1 MSEQAEVGMSSDEV
15 IESNG
20 YIFKRT
26 HYNGIRVIIDE
37 ETGYYNATVMC
48 SDNRK
53 QFRHIV
59 TKKYWIEY
67 IEALRRSSGSNIPDT
82 LIIEIT
88 NVQNEFRGQYIHPE
102 LVNYLCIH
110 IDYDYAIK
118 VSRLMNLLNERN
130 RLINQTLE
138 QTIDNL
144 NKEISDLKAKNESKS
159 RSLDELEAE
168 LVSRAIKIDE
178 LESEIEDLTT
188 PIDRRA
194 APPTAY
200 ARPIAND
207 YFQLKSSASIL
218 GPNTVTLRRESFIG
232 ADDCVKQTKEELKK
246 RNLLINVN
254 GNNVIERSNLDEVF
268 DILHR
273 FKERVKTGIEARN
286 EWLDREIEQLRQLP
300 STAQREGKIFE
311 LEYIR
316 QHEELTPWALVPIS
330 IKNELNEM
338 IQDTGIDAVVLSDD
352 LSERTVASRAAV
364 DAVVLSDDLSE
375 RTVASRA
382 GIDDSNRLRITKI
395 VQMKYK
401 RLSRAQTVQARLR
414 ADELITFISKSQQP
428 RYQYVDRLLVTK
440 NCIVGPRIRKLLN
453 LNKIEVV
460 EE

>member
-1 MSEQAEVGMSSDEV
+1 M
-15 IESNG
+15 
-20 YIFKRT
+20 
-26 HYNGIRVIIDE
+26 
-37 ETGYYNATVMC
+37 
-48 SDNRK
+48 
-53 QFRHIV
+53 
-59 TKKYWIEY
+59 
-67 IEALRRSSGSNIPDT
+67 
-82 LIIEIT
+82 
-88 NVQNEFRGQYIHPE
+88 
-102 LVNYLCIH
+102 
-110 IDYDYAIK
+110 
-118 VSRLMNLLNERN
+118 
-130 RLINQTLE
+130 
-138 QTIDNL
+138 
-144 NKEISDLKAKNESKS
+144 KAKNESKS
-159 RSLDELEAE
+159 HSLDELEAE

-188 PIDRRA
+188 PIDRRT

-207 YFQLKSSASIL
+207 YFQLKYSASIL

-254 GNNVIERSNLDEVF
+254 GNNVIERDYLDEVF
-268 DILHR
+268 DILYR

-300 STAQREGKIFE
+300 STTQRKGKIFE

-338 IQDTGIDAVVLSDD
+338 IKDTGIDAVILSDN
-352 LSERTVASRAAV
+352 
-364 DAVVLSDDLSE
+364 LSE

-395 VQMKYK
+395 VQIKYK
-401 RLSRAQTVQARLR
+401 QLSSAQTVQSRLR
-414 ADELITFISKSQQP
+414 ANELITFISKSQQP
-428 RYQYVDRLLVTK
+428 RYQSVDRLLVTK
-440 NCIVGPRIRKLLN
+440 NYVVGPRIRKLLN